1 MWPTTPSCCWSD
13 GDNVYDAAAA
23 AANELATIGS
33 PGVIVLDDLHL
44 AAPDP
49 ALLTAFTDALPDGF
63 RCVAATRS
71 DPPLSLARLRLRGD
85 LLELRGNDL
94 GFDPAEMSEFLAP
107 YDLCLT
113 DDELRRLHEL
123 TEGWPA
129 GVQLAAIALQHGVEH
144 EEFLQAFARTD
155 RAISDFLVS
164 EIPTGLPPDLVEF
177 LVETSVLDIFD
188 AELSADVTG
197 IEDTEAVLDR
207 LVAANLFVV
216 PVDQRRRWHRY
227 YHHQF
232 GAFLR
237 ARLASSG
244 TAKLRA
250 AHERAFGPSPLRGP
264 HRLMPGTTPSPSRS
278 GSRSSANA
286 CKDGSS
292 PPAPRPAGRSS
303 AGSTGATQPGCT
315 PA

>member
-1 MWPTTPSCCWSD
+1 MADDAFVLMERD
-13 GDNVYDAAAA
+13 GANVYDAATAV
-23 AANELATIGS
+23 ANELATIGS
-33 PGVIVLDDLHL
+33 PGVIVVDDLHL

-63 RCVAATRS
+63 RFVAATRS

-129 GVQLAAIALQHGVEH
+129 GVQLAAIALQRGVEH
-144 EEFLQAFARTD
+144 EEFLQAFASTD

-164 EIPTGLPPDLVEF
+164 EMLTGLPPDLVDF

-188 AELSADVTG
+188 AELCADVTG
-197 IEDTEAVLDR
+197 IEDTRGSARPPPRRQPVRRALGSAGT
-207 LVAANLFVV
+207 LVPLPPPVRGVPAGAAGIVG
-216 PVDQRRRWHRY
+216 HR
-227 YHHQF
+227 QASG
-232 GAFLR
+232 GAR
-237 ARLASSG
+237 AGMSG
-244 TAKLRA
+244 
-250 AHERAFGPSPLRGP
+250 PRGP
-264 HRLMPGTTPSPSRS
+264 RG
-278 GSRSSANA
+278 
-286 CKDGSS
+286 
-292 PPAPRPAGRSS
+292 
-303 AGSTGATQPGCT
+303 
-315 PA
+315 